1 MIYMYLYIVYMY
13 NKYTHAWYSFLSLV
27 YGYVEEIFKSQLYET
42 QEWKN
47 AELKNAVKC
56 LKM

>member
-1 MIYMYLYIVYMY
+1 MYLYIVYMY

-42 QEWKN
+42 QDWKN